1 MIEALIALVVAL
13 LMALGGNVH
22 PAGPSTRPELT
33 CNAQGTTCL
42 IPPATAVR

>member
-1 MIEALIALVVAL
+1 MIEALIALAVAL

-33 CNAQGTTCL
+33 CNAQGTCL